1 MNIDI
6 EINEQDLIDAL
17 EGEIQ
22 NAVDN
27 VLDSAGILQRDD
39 VEYIVEDMIEENVN
53 DAVFDLK
60 HEIDEKVSRLQGKI
74 ESLERLVK
82 QIQSQS
88 MRAVRLAK
96 N

>member
-6 EINEQDLIDAL
+6 EIDEQQLLDAL
-17 EGEIQ
+17 EYEMQ
-22 NAVDN
+22 SVVDHA
-27 VLDSAGILQRDD
+27 LDNIEMIQRDD
-39 VEYIVEDMIEENVN
+39 VEDIASEWVD
-53 DAVFDLK
+53 DAVSNMEL
-60 HEIDEKVSRLQGKI
+60 EIDKKVSKLQGKI

-96 N
+96 K

>member
-96 N
+96 K